1 MEELFEG
8 KSTTEISDI
17 LLEEIEEKVSKTMK
31 NKSNQDEE
39 ESVEEDKE
47 EKKKSSTIKIKQKN
61 IFQELWEHCLETR
74 KMLQNK

>member
-1 MEELFEG
+1 
-8 KSTTEISDI
+8 
-17 LLEEIEEKVSKTMK
+17 MK

-47 EKKKSSTIKIKQKN
+47 EKKKSSTIKIKQTN

-74 KMLQNK
+74 RMLQNK